1 MGINVCDKHK
11 KAAEHD
17 AKKGAV
23 VYSVNDPSDC
33 VYLVKVGAVQIET
46 KYGMILGELGEGELF
61 GEVGLITNELR
72 TVTVKAKV
80 DSVIIKIDEPTFR
93 EKLQQADPVC
103 NAIIRG
109 LALRI
114 SDANGL
120 AEKYWRELSIYKSID
135 GEN

>member
-1 MGINVCDKHK
+1 MML
-11 KAAEHD
+11 
-17 AKKGAV
+17 KKGAV

-33 VYLVKVGAVQIET
+33 VYLVNVGAVQIET

>member
-1 MGINVCDKHK
+1 MFVTKTK
-11 KAAEHD
+11 KLPNMML
-17 AKKGAV
+17 KKGAV

-80 DSVIIKIDEPTFR
+80 DSVIIKIDEPTFL

>member
-1 MGINVCDKHK
+1 MML
-11 KAAEHD
+11 
-17 AKKGAV
+17 KKGAV

>member
-1 MGINVCDKHK
+1 MML
-11 KAAEHD
+11 
-17 AKKGAV
+17 KKGAV

-114 SDANGL
+114 SDANSL

>member
-1 MGINVCDKHK
+1 MATKTTK
-11 KAAEHD
+11 KLPNIMF
-17 AKKGAV
+17 KKGAV

-33 VYLVKVGAVQIET
+33 VYLIKVGAVQIET
-46 KYGMILGELGEGELF
+46 KYGMALGELGEGELF
-61 GEVGLITNELR
+61 GEVGLITAEPR

-93 EKLQQADPVC
+93 EKLKQADPVC

-135 GEN
+135 

>member
-1 MGINVCDKHK
+1 M
-11 KAAEHD
+11 
-17 AKKGAV
+17 
-23 VYSVNDPSDC
+23 
-33 VYLVKVGAVQIET
+33 
-46 KYGMILGELGEGELF
+46 
-61 GEVGLITNELR
+61 
-72 TVTVKAKV
+72 TVKAKV

-114 SDANGL
+114 SDANSL

>member
-1 MGINVCDKHK
+1 MML
-11 KAAEHD
+11 
-17 AKKGAV
+17 KKGAV

-72 TVTVKAKV
+72 TVTVKAKI

>member
-1 MGINVCDKHK
+1 MLMKTAK
-11 KAAEHD
+11 KLPNIIL
-17 AKKGAV
+17 KKGAV

-46 KYGMILGELGEGELF
+46 KYGMVLGELGEGELF

-114 SDANGL
+114 SDANSL

>member
-1 MGINVCDKHK
+1 MML
-11 KAAEHD
+11 
-17 AKKGAV
+17 KKGAV

-135 GEN
+135 GKN

>member
-1 MGINVCDKHK
+1 MML
-11 KAAEHD
+11 
-17 AKKGAV
+17 KKGAV

-46 KYGMILGELGEGELF
+46 KYGMVLGELGEGELF

>member
-1 MGINVCDKHK
+1 MFVTNTK
-11 KAAEHD
+11 KLPNMML
-17 AKKGAV
+17 KKGAV

-46 KYGMILGELGEGELF
+46 KNGMILGELGEGELF